1 MLRYLRTYPK
11 EELKFAFMSVD
22 IGKVSAEGIR
32 YKNIRYTCT
41 KAIQEHWFEK
51 ARNKNGKSS
60 SLIREI

>member
-1 MLRYLRTYPK
+1 
-11 EELKFAFMSVD
+11 MSVD

-51 ARNKNGKSS
+51 
-60 SLIREI
+60 LEIKMENPVTSEKYDIYLY

>member
-1 MLRYLRTYPK
+1 
-11 EELKFAFMSVD
+11 MSVD

-60 SLIREI
+60 LLIREI